1 MKENISKIN
10 IVCSTQLYELLKPHL
25 SNKKFIQFWNIKHEK
40 QLLWGY
46 HDIGIA
52 ISESPAALLK
62 IMKNAKDNMAT
73 VFPIVICDDAKVF
86 KSAEKSMLVLE
97 KSQFASEAD
106 IFKYIAKIVESIY
119 YNRGYRKVSEIPNVM
134 TIDKEDLDLFLDM
147 PGKMFFGYG
156 RGDNFETA
164 LNSALESLDSK
175 GDSLPEC
182 KFLMINYVAN
192 QKDYN
197 IYESGK
203 EYNKINNS
211 CIIIWSGVID
221 NLPKVHMYIWA
232 KA

>member
-1 MKENISKIN
+1 
-10 IVCSTQLYELLKPHL
+10 
-25 SNKKFIQFWNIKHEK
+25 
-40 QLLWGY
+40 
-46 HDIGIA
+46 
-52 ISESPAALLK
+52 
-62 IMKNAKDNMAT
+62 
-73 VFPIVICDDAKVF
+73 
-86 KSAEKSMLVLE
+86 
-97 KSQFASEAD
+97 
-106 IFKYIAKIVESIY
+106 
-119 YNRGYRKVSEIPNVM
+119 
-134 TIDKEDLDLFLDM
+134 M

-156 RGDNFETA
+156 RGDNFEIA
-164 LNSALESLDSK
+164 LNSALENLDSK

-221 NLPKVHMYIWA
+221 TLPKVHMYIWA

>member
-1 MKENISKIN
+1 
-10 IVCSTQLYELLKPHL
+10 
-25 SNKKFIQFWNIKHEK
+25 
-40 QLLWGY
+40 
-46 HDIGIA
+46 
-52 ISESPAALLK
+52 
-62 IMKNAKDNMAT
+62 
-73 VFPIVICDDAKVF
+73 
-86 KSAEKSMLVLE
+86 ML
-97 KSQFASEAD
+97 
-106 IFKYIAKIVESIY
+106 
-119 YNRGYRKVSEIPNVM
+119 
-134 TIDKEDLDLFLDM
+134 
-147 PGKMFFGYG
+147 FGYG
-156 RGDNFETA
+156 RGDNFEIA
-164 LNSALESLDSK
+164 LNSALENLDSK